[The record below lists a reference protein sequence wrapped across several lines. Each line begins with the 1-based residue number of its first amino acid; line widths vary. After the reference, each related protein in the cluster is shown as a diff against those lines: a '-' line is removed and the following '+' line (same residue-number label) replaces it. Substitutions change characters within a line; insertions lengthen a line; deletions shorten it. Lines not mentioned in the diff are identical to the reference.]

1 MNLEGLS
8 LQVRR
13 SPGLILKKIYS
24 PLLTVS
30 VNQFTV
36 LSGSA
41 SNTVAIPGPPGPAG
55 PAGPAGPPGLSGK
68 SF

>member
-1 MNLEGLS
+1 M
-8 LQVRR
+8 
-13 SPGLILKKIYS
+13 
-24 PLLTVS
+24 S

-68 SF
+68 SFYNVKNRLIFIIHHLV